1 MMRRLNISA
10 WSIRNPISP
19 VVMFIIL
26 LILGVISFRS
36 LPVERFPNID
46 FPLVSITITQ
56 AGASP
61 SELETQVTK
70 RVENAVAAITGV
82 KHITSTITDGSSVTS
97 IEFVL
102 GTNTDRAL
110 NDVKDA
116 IARIRADLPRNVDE
130 PIAQRIDI
138 AGLPIIT
145 YAATASDMTAK
156 DISWFIDDTIT
167 RELQAIKG
175 VGEVRRVGGVDR
187 EIRVSL
193 DPDRLLSLGITAGDV
208 SRQLRATNIDVAG
221 GKAEIGGS
229 QQAIRALASALTVDR
244 LASTPITLPG
254 GRKVRLDELGTVQDT
269 FKEPQFFARLN
280 GEEVV
285 GFNIS
290 RGKGASDVE
299 VAARVDDKI
308 AEILKHH
315 PNLTLRKVDDTVTY
329 TVGNYNSTMH
339 TLLEGAALSIIVVFL
354 FLRDIRATLISAV
367 ALPLSILPTFWA
379 MSALG
384 FSLNLVTLLG
394 LTLVTGILV
403 DDAIVEIENIVRH
416 MRMGKSPYRAALEAA
431 DEIGL
436 AVIAISLTI
445 VAVFVPVSFMGG
457 IAGQY
462 FRQFGITVAAA
473 VLFSLLVARLITPLL
488 AAYFAR
494 DHNHNEH
501 GDGWLL
507 RQYTR
512 LIAWS
517 VRHRIATVALGFII
531 FVLSILSAF
540 LLPQGFLPAEDAA
553 RILIAAELPPGSRL
567 DDTKKMTDEVTKRL
581 RAHPEVQSVFVDGGR
596 ILGIAGGGAEV
607 RKATFVINLVNK
619 NDRHVT
625 QKQLEQTFTRELAQ
639 IPDVRAWITN
649 ENGER
654 SLSLIVTGSDAGAV
668 AETAPR
674 IVSAMKRIP
683 ELNNVV
689 SNSALDRPEVRFRP
703 RPEESAELGVSTE
716 DLSEVIR
723 IATIG
728 DIDANLAKFN
738 AGDRQIPIRVQL
750 DEDARAN
757 RQVLEALKVRTGAG
771 AAVPLISVASI
782 DIGQGPSSIDR
793 YDRQRRIII
802 GADLVGTDALGI
814 AVEKVFQLPEVK
826 ALENNPGVTLKQSG
840 DAEVMGEIF
849 ASFGYAMGAG
859 IMMVYSVL
867 ILLFGSFL
875 QPITILFS
883 LPLSI
888 GGAIFALLATGRPF
902 SFPVV
907 IGVLM
912 LMGIVTKNAIML
924 VDFAVEE
931 MSRGVRRFDAIVDA
945 GRKRARP
952 IIMTTIAMAGGMLP
966 SALALGAGGEFR
978 SPMAIAVIGG
988 LLLSTLLSLIF
999 VPAVFILMD
1008 DIGNWLWRFFGRFV
1022 GPVDEPETPGAGAPL
1037 LIESQPGRAREPKDA
1052 PVAEPEPILARRA
1065 AE

>member
-1 MMRRLNISA
+1 MRRLNISA
-10 WSIRNPISP
+10 WSIRTPIPS
-19 VVMFIIL
+19 VVMFIVLI
-26 LILGVISFRS
+26 ILGVLSFRV

-46 FPLVSITITQ
+46 FPLVAITIIQ

-61 SELETQVTK
+61 SELESQVTK
-70 RVENAVAAITGV
+70 RVENAVAAQTGV
-82 KHITSTITDGSSVTS
+82 KHITSTITDGTS
-97 IEFVL
+97 TTIIEFQL

-116 IARIRADLPRNVDE
+116 IARIRQDLPRTIDE
-130 PIAQRIDI
+130 PISQRIDV
-138 AGLPIIT
+138 AGLPILT
-145 YAATASDMTAK
+145 YAAIAPGKT
-156 DISWFIDDTIT
+156 IEELSWFIDDTVA
-167 RELQAIKG
+167 RELQSVKG
-175 VGEVRRVGGVDR
+175 VAEVRRVGGVDR

-193 DPDRLLSLGITAGDV
+193 IPDRLLALGITAGDV

-221 GKAEIGGS
+221 GKSEIGGS
-229 QQAIRALASALTVDR
+229 EQSIRALASAVTVER
-244 LASTPITLPG
+244 LAATNITLPG
-254 GRKVRLDELGTVQDT
+254 GRKVRLDELGKVEDSYQ
-269 FKEPQFFARLN
+269 EPKTFARFN
-280 GEEVV
+280 GQEVV

-290 RGKGASDVE
+290 RGKGASDVV
-299 VAARVDDKI
+299 VAELVDAKI
-308 AEILKHH
+308 AQFMSRYPDTKLQ
-315 PNLTLRKVDDTVTY
+315 LVDSTVVY
-329 TVGNYNSTMH
+329 TKGNYLSTMH
-339 TLLEGAALSIIVVFL
+339 TLIEGAVLAVLVVFL
-354 FLRDIRATLISAV
+354 FLRDIRATLMAAI
-367 ALPLSILPTFWA
+367 ALPLSIMPTFWA
-379 MSALG
+379 MEALG
-384 FSLNLVTLLG
+384 FSLNLVTLLS

-416 MRMGKSPYRAALEAA
+416 MRMGKSAYRAALEAA

-436 AVIAISLTI
+436 AVIAITLTI
-445 VAVFVPVSFMGG
+445 VAVFIPVSFMGG

-473 VLFSLLVARLITPLL
+473 VLFSLLVARLITPMLS
-488 AAYFAR
+488 AYFMR
-494 DHNHNEH
+494 DHGERHQEE
-501 GDGWLL
+501 GWLL
-507 RQYTR
+507 RRYVA
-512 LIAWS
+512 LIGWS
-517 VRHRIATVALGFII
+517 VRHRIATVILGMMI
-531 FVLSILSAF
+531 FAASIWSATV
-540 LLPQGFLPAEDAA
+540 LPQGFIPAEDAA

-567 DDTKKMTDEVTKRL
+567 DDMKAASDQITKVIKQHTEVRD
-581 RAHPEVQSVFVDGGR
+581 VFVDGGR
-596 ILGIAGGGAEV
+596 ILGIAGGGQEV
-607 RKATFVINLVNK
+607 RKATFTINLVNK
-619 NDRHVT
+619 DDRAIS
-625 QKQLEQTFTRELAQ
+625 QKSLQGILTEELAKL
-639 IPDVRAWITN
+639 PDIRSWVIN

-654 SLSLIVTGSDAGAV
+654 GLSLIVSGADGNAV

-674 IVSAMKRIP
+674 IVSAMRRIR
-683 ELNNVV
+683 ELSNVV

-703 RPEESAELGVSTE
+703 RQDVAAELGISTE

-728 DIDANLAKFN
+728 DVDANLAKFN

-750 DEDARAN
+750 EEEARAN
-757 RQVLEALKVRTGAG
+757 RQILEALKIRTSQG
-771 AAVPLISVASI
+771 AAVPMISVASI
-782 DIGQGPSSIDR
+782 ESGQGPSSIDR
-793 YDRQRRIII
+793 YDRQRRVII
-802 GADLVGTDALGI
+802 GADLIGTDALGV
-814 AVEKVFQLPEVK
+814 AVSQVWELPEVK
-826 ALENNPGVTLKQSG
+826 DLANHPGVSLKQSG

-849 ASFGYAMGAG
+849 SSFGYAMGAG

-888 GGAIFALLATGRPF
+888 GGAIFALLITGKPF

-924 VDFAVEE
+924 VDFAIEE
-931 MSRGVRRFDAIVDA
+931 IANGVKRYDAIVDA

-978 SPMAIAVIGG
+978 SPMAVAVIGG

-1008 DIGNWLWRFFGRFV
+1008 DIGRWFWRFFGRFV
-1022 GPVDEPETPGAGAPL
+1022 GPVDEPDAEPL
-1037 LIESQPGRAREPKDA
+1037 LIETKPTGALQAEPK
-1052 PVAEPEPILARRA
+1052 PIQTPRA

>member
-1 MMRRLNISA
+1 MRRLNISA
-10 WSIRNPISP
+10 WSIRAPIPS
-19 VVMFIIL
+19 VVMFIVL
-26 LILGVISFRS
+26 LILGVMSFRL

-46 FPLVSITITQ
+46 IPLVAVTITQ

-70 RVENAVAAITGV
+70 RVENAVASINGV
-82 KHITSTITDGSSVTS
+82 KHVTSTITDGASSTS
-97 IEFVL
+97 IEFEL
-102 GTNTDRAL
+102 GIDTDRAL

-116 IARIRADLPRNVDE
+116 ISRIRADLPRTIDE

-145 YAATASDMTAK
+145 FAATSENMDLK
-156 DISWFIDDTIT
+156 ELSWFIDDTIA
-167 RELQAIKG
+167 RELQSVPG
-175 VGEVRRVGGVDR
+175 VAEVRRIGGVDR
-187 EIRVSL
+187 EIRISL
-193 DPDRLLSLGITAGDV
+193 DPDRLLALGITAGDIN
-208 SRQLRATNIDVAG
+208 RQLQATNVDLAG
-221 GKAEIGGS
+221 GKAEIGGN
-229 QQAIRALASALTVDR
+229 QQTIRALASALTVDR

-254 GRKVRLDELGTVQDT
+254 GRKVRLDELGKVLDT
-269 FKEPQFFARLN
+269 HEEPTFFARLN

-290 RGKGASDVE
+290 RSKGASDVT
-299 VAARVDDKI
+299 VGQRVDAKV
-308 AEILKHH
+308 AELLKRYQ
-315 PNLTLRKVDDTVTY
+315 NVELRKVDNPVQY
-329 TVGNYNSTMH
+329 TEGNYDSTMH
-339 TLLEGAALSIIVVFL
+339 TLIEGALLAVIVVFI
-354 FLRDIRATLISAV
+354 FLRDFRATLISAI

-384 FSLNLVTLLG
+384 FSLNLVTLLS

-416 MRMGKSPYRAALEAA
+416 MRMGKSAYRAALEAA

-436 AVIAISLTI
+436 AVIAITFTI

-473 VLFSLLVARLITPLL
+473 VLFSLLVARLITPML
-488 AAYFAR
+488 AAYFMR
-494 DHNHNEH
+494 DHGHTETH
-501 GDGWLL
+501 DGWLL
-507 RQYTR
+507 SRYTR
-512 LIAWS
+512 LIDWS
-517 VRHRIATVALGFII
+517 VHHRFVTVLLGL
-531 FVLSILSAF
+531 FVFAGSIYSMN

-567 DDTKKMTDEVTKRL
+567 DDTKRMSDAVTKVL
-581 RAHPEVQSVFVDGGR
+581 RAHPEVENVFVDGGR
-596 ILGIAGGGAEV
+596 ILGVAGGGQEV
-607 RKATFVINLVNK
+607 RKVTFVINLVNK
-619 NDRHVT
+619 DDRKVT
-625 QKQLEQTFTRELAQ
+625 QRQLEQTFTRELAKL
-639 IPDVRAWITN
+639 PDVRAWVIN

-654 SLSLIVTGSDAGAV
+654 ALSLIVSGSDAAAV
-668 AETAPR
+668 ADTAPK
-674 IVSAMKRIP
+674 IVSAMQRIP

-703 RPEESAELGVSTE
+703 RPELAAELGVSTE
-716 DLSEVIR
+716 DLSQVIR

-738 AGDRQIPIRVQL
+738 AADRQIPIRVQL
-750 DEDARAN
+750 NEDARAN
-757 RQVLEALKVRTGAG
+757 RQMLESLKVRTGSG
-771 AAVPLISVASI
+771 AAVPLVSVASI
-782 DIGQGPSSIDR
+782 EVGQGPSSIDR
-793 YDRQRRIII
+793 YDRQRRVII

-814 AVEKVFQLPEVK
+814 AVEKVYKLPIVQDL
-826 ALENNPGVTLKQSG
+826 ANNPGVQLKQSG
-840 DAEVMGEIF
+840 DAEVMGEVFESF
-849 ASFGYAMGAG
+849 AYAMGAG

-888 GGAIFALLATGRPF
+888 GGAIFALLITGQPF

-924 VDFAVEE
+924 VDFAIEE
-931 MSRGVRRFDAIVDA
+931 MAAGVKRYDAIVDA

-952 IIMTTIAMAGGMLP
+952 IIMTTIAMAAGMLP

-978 SPMAIAVIGG
+978 APMAIAVIGG
-988 LLLSTLLSLIF
+988 LIFSTLLSLIF
-999 VPAVFILMD
+999 VPAVFIVMD
-1008 DIGNWLWRFFGRFV
+1008 DVGNLIWRFFSRFV
-1022 GPVDEPETPGAGAPL
+1022 GPIDDPE
-1037 LIESQPGRAREPKDA
+1037 REPRMLEDKSEPKKTGVA
-1052 PVAEPEPILARRA
+1052 VEAEPKPIPRPRA

>member
-1 MMRRLNISA
+1 MRRLNISA
-10 WSIRNPISP
+10 WAIRTPIPS
-19 VVMFIIL
+19 VVMFIVLI
-26 LILGVISFRS
+26 ILGVLSFRN

-46 FPLVSITITQ
+46 LPLVSVTITQ

-70 RVENAVAAITGV
+70 RVENAVSAITGV
-82 KHITSTITDGSSVTS
+82 KHITSTITDGSSTTA
-97 IEFVL
+97 IEFEI
-102 GTNTDRAL
+102 GINTDRAL
-110 NDVKDA
+110 NDVKDS
-116 IARIRADLPRNVDE
+116 ISRIRADLPRTIDE
-130 PIAQRIDI
+130 PITQRIDI
-138 AGLPIIT
+138 AGLPIMT
-145 YAATASDMTAK
+145 YAATAKNMDLKAL
-156 DISWFIDDTIT
+156 SWFIDDTIA
-167 RELQAIKG
+167 RELQG
-175 VGEVRRVGGVDR
+175 VRGVAEVRRIGGVDR
-187 EIRVSL
+187 EVRVSL
-193 DPDRLLSLGITAGDV
+193 DPDRLLALGITAGYV
-208 SRQLRATNIDVAG
+208 NAQLRATNVDLAG
-221 GKAEIGGS
+221 GKAEIGGNE
-229 QQAIRALASALTVDR
+229 QTIRALASAETVER

-254 GRKVRLDELGTVQDT
+254 GRKVRLDELGAVRDAHE
-269 FKEPQFFARLN
+269 EPKYFARLN
-280 GEEVV
+280 GAEVV

-290 RGKGASDVE
+290 RAKGESDVV
-299 VAARVDDKI
+299 VAERVDAKL
-308 AEILKHH
+308 AELLPRY
-315 PNLTLRKVDDTVTY
+315 PNVEVRKVDNPVAY
-329 TVGNYNSTMH
+329 TKGNYVATMH
-339 TLLEGAALSIIVVFL
+339 TLIEGAILAVIVVFL
-354 FLRDIRATLISAV
+354 FLRDRRATLIAAI

-384 FSLNLVTLLG
+384 FSLNLVTLLS

-436 AVIAISLTI
+436 AVIAITFTI

-488 AAYFAR
+488 AAFFMR
-494 DHNHNEH
+494 DHAEKEERE
-501 GDGWLL
+501 GWLL

-517 VRHRIATVALGFII
+517 VRHRFITVLLGIGI
-531 FVLSILSAF
+531 FAGSVGSMY
-540 LLPQGFLPAEDAA
+540 LLPQGFLPAEDTA
-553 RILIAAELPPGSRL
+553 RILIASELPPGSRL
-567 DDTKKMTDEVTKRL
+567 EETKRMTDQATKVLSSR
-581 RAHPEVQSVFVDGGR
+581 PEVENVFVDGGR
-596 ILGIAGGGAEV
+596 ILGVAGGGEEV

-619 NDRHVT
+619 DDREVT
-625 QKQLEQTFTRELAQ
+625 QRQLEQIFTRELAKL
-639 IPDVRAWITN
+639 PDVRAWVVN
-649 ENGER
+649 EDGQR
-654 SLSLIVTGSDAGAV
+654 AVSLIVSGSDGEAV
-668 AETAPR
+668 AETAPQ
-674 IVSAMKRIP
+674 IVSAMQRIP

-689 SNSALDRPEVRFRP
+689 SNSALDRPEVRFIP
-703 RPEESAELGVSTE
+703 RPELAAELGVSTE
-716 DLSEVIR
+716 GLSEVIR

-738 AGDRQIPIRVQL
+738 TGARQIPIRVQL
-750 DEDARAN
+750 NEDARSN
-757 RQVLEALKVRTGAG
+757 RQVLETLKVRTGSG
-771 AAVPLISVASI
+771 AAVPLVSVASI
-782 DIGQGPSSIDR
+782 AVGQGPSSIDR
-793 YDRQRRIII
+793 YDRQRRVII

-814 AVEKVFQLPEVK
+814 ALEKVFQLPEVE
-826 ALENNPGVTLKQSG
+826 ALENNPGVELRQTG
-840 DAEVMGEIF
+840 DAEVMAEVFESF
-849 ASFGYAMGAG
+849 AYAMGAG
-859 IMMVYSVL
+859 IMMVFAVL

-888 GGAIFALLATGRPF
+888 GGAIFALLITDRPF

-924 VDFAVEE
+924 VDFAIEE
-931 MSRGVRRFDAIVDA
+931 MARGVKRFDAIVDA

-952 IIMTTIAMAGGMLP
+952 IVMTTIAMAGGMLP

-999 VPAVFILMD
+999 VPAVFVVMD
-1008 DIGNWLWRFFGRFV
+1008 DVGNLIWRVFGRFV
-1022 GPVDEPETPGAGAPL
+1022 GPVDEPEADKDPSLTKPNADAVK
-1037 LIESQPGRAREPKDA
+1037 QPVKTHD
-1052 PVAEPEPILARRA
+1052 VEPEPSAAPRA

>member
-1 MMRRLNISA
+1 MRRLNISA

-19 VVMFIIL
+19 VVMFIVLI
-26 LILGVISFRS
+26 ILGIISFRS

-46 FPLVSITITQ
+46 FPLVSVTITQ

-70 RVENAVAAITGV
+70 RVENAVAAITNV
-82 KHITSTITDGSSVTS
+82 KHITSTITDGSSSTS
-97 IEFVL
+97 IEFQL

-116 IARIRADLPRNVDE
+116 ISRIRADLPRTIDE

-145 YAATASDMTAK
+145 FAATSTDMTTK
-156 DISWFIDDTIT
+156 DMSWFIDDTIA
-167 RELQAIKG
+167 REMQAVKG
-175 VGEVRRVGGVDR
+175 VAEVRRIGGVDR

-193 DPDRLLSLGITAGDV
+193 DPDRLLALGITAGDI
-208 SRQLRATNIDVAG
+208 SRQLRATNVDVAG

-229 QQAIRALASALTVDR
+229 QQTIRALASAVTVDR

-254 GRKVRLDELGTVQDT
+254 GRKVRLDELGAVEDT
-269 FKEPQFFARLN
+269 FEEPQFFARLN

-290 RGKGASDVE
+290 RGKGASDVD
-299 VAARVDDKI
+299 VAERVDAKI
-308 AEILKHH
+308 ADILKQH
-315 PNLTLRKVDDTVTY
+315 PNLKLHKVDDTVTY
-329 TVGNYNSTMH
+329 TVGNYESTMH

-354 FLRDIRATLISAV
+354 FLRDFRATLISAV

-445 VAVFVPVSFMGG
+445 VAVFIPVSFMGG

-462 FRQFGITVAAA
+462 FRQFGITVATA
-473 VLFSLLVARLITPLL
+473 VLFSLLVARLITPML

-494 DHNHNEH
+494 DHGDAADR

-517 VRHRIATVALGFII
+517 VRHRIATVALGFAV
-531 FVLSILSAF
+531 FVGSIASMQ
-540 LLPQGFLPAEDAA
+540 LLPQGFMPADDVA

-567 DDTKKMTDEVTKRL
+567 EDTKKMTDEVTKVL
-581 RAHPEVQSVFVDGGR
+581 RSHPEVERVFVDGGR
-596 ILGIAGGGAEV
+596 ILGFAGGGAEV
-607 RKATFVINLVNK
+607 RKATFVVNLVDK
-619 NDRHVT
+619 GDRTVT
-625 QKQLEQTFTRELAQ
+625 QKELEQTFTRELAQ
-639 IPDVRAWITN
+639 LPDVRAWVIN

-654 SLSLIVTGSDAGAV
+654 GLSLIVTGSDADAV
-668 AETAPR
+668 AKTAPQ
-674 IVSAMKRIP
+674 IISAMKRIP
-683 ELNNVV
+683 ELSNVV

-750 DEDARAN
+750 SEDARAN
-757 RQVLEALKVRTGAG
+757 RQVLEALKVRTAAG

-802 GADLVGTDALGI
+802 GGDLVGTDALGI
-814 AVEKVFQLPEVK
+814 AVDKVFHLPEVE
-826 ALENNPGVTLKQSG
+826 ALKNNPGVMLKQSG

-849 ASFGYAMGAG
+849 ESFGYAMGAG

-912 LMGIVTKNAIML
+912 LMGVVTKNAIML

-931 MSRGVRRFDAIVDA
+931 MASGVKRFDAIVDA

-952 IIMTTIAMAGGMLP
+952 IIMTTIAMTGGMLP

-1008 DIGNWLWRFFGRFV
+1008 DVGRLLWRFFGRFV
-1022 GPVDEPETPGAGAPL
+1022 GPVDEPGAETAAPQT
-1037 LIESQPGRAREPKDA
+1037 EAQPAETKAA
-1052 PVAEPEPILARRA
+1052 PVAEPEPIPTPRA

>member
-1 MMRRLNISA
+1 MRRLNISA
-10 WSIRNPISP
+10 WSIRTPIPS
-19 VVMFIIL
+19 VVMFIVL
-26 LILGVISFRS
+26 VILGVLSFRS

-70 RVENAVAAITGV
+70 RVENAVAAQTGV
-82 KHITSTITDGSSVTS
+82 KHITSTITDGVSTTM
-97 IEFVL
+97 IEFQL

-116 IARIRADLPRNVDE
+116 IARIRQDLPRTIDE
-130 PIAQRIDI
+130 PISQRIDV

-145 YAATASDMTAK
+145 YAASAPGKT
-156 DISWFIDDTIT
+156 IEELSWFIDDTVV
-167 RELQAIKG
+167 RELQAVKG
-175 VGEVRRVGGVDR
+175 VAEIRRVGGVDR
-187 EIRVSL
+187 EIRVAL
-193 DPDRLLSLGITAGDV
+193 DPNRLLALGITAGDV
-208 SRQLRATNIDVAG
+208 SRQLRATNVDVAG
-221 GKAEIGGS
+221 GKSEIGGS
-229 QQAIRALASALTVDR
+229 EQSIRALASAMTVER
-244 LASTPITLPG
+244 LAATTITLPG
-254 GRKVRLDELGTVQDT
+254 GRKVRLDELGQVSDSY
-269 FKEPQFFARLN
+269 KEPKTFARFD
-280 GEEVV
+280 GQEVV

-290 RGKGASDVE
+290 RAKGASDVV
-299 VAARVDDKI
+299 VAELMTAKI
-308 AEILKHH
+308 AELLGRYPDVK
-315 PNLTLRKVDDTVTY
+315 LQMVDSTVIY
-329 TVGNYNSTMH
+329 TEGNYKSTMH
-339 TLLEGAALSIIVVFL
+339 TLIEGALLAVFVVFL
-354 FLRDIRATLISAV
+354 FLRDLRATLMAAI

-384 FSLNLVTLLG
+384 FSLNLVTLLS

-416 MRMGKSPYRAALEAA
+416 MRMGKSAYRAALEAA

-436 AVIAISLTI
+436 AVIAITFTI

-473 VLFSLLVARLITPLL
+473 VLFSLLVARLITPMLS
-488 AAYFAR
+488 AYFMR
-494 DHNHNEH
+494 DH
-501 GDGWLL
+501 GDAHQEEGWLL
-507 RQYTR
+507 RRYTG
-512 LIAWS
+512 LISWS
-517 VRHRIATVALGFII
+517 VRHRLATVALGMVI
-531 FVLSILSAF
+531 FFGSIASAF
-540 LLPQGFLPAEDAA
+540 FLPQGFLPAEDAA

-567 DDTKKMTDEVTKRL
+567 DDMKAASDQITNVIKAHQEVKN
-581 RAHPEVQSVFVDGGR
+581 VFVDGGR
-596 ILGIAGGGAEV
+596 ILGIAGGGQEV
-607 RKATFVINLVNK
+607 RKATFTINLVNK
-619 NDRHVT
+619 DDRKIS
-625 QKQLEQTFTRELAQ
+625 QKTLEHTLTEEMGKL
-639 IPDVRAWITN
+639 PDIRSWVIN

-654 SLSLIVTGSDAGAV
+654 GLTLIVSGSDGNAV
-668 AETAPR
+668 AETAPK
-674 IVSAMKRIP
+674 IVSAMRRIP

-703 RPEESAELGVSTE
+703 RPDVAAELGVSTE

-728 DIDANLAKFN
+728 DVDANLAKYN

-750 DEDARAN
+750 EDEARTN
-757 RQVLEALKVRTGAG
+757 RQILEALKIRTGQG
-771 AAVPLISVASI
+771 AAVPLVSVASI
-782 DIGQGPSSIDR
+782 ESGQGPSSIDR
-793 YDRQRRIII
+793 YDRQRRVII
-802 GADLVGTDALGI
+802 GADLIGTDALGI
-814 AVEKVFQLPEVK
+814 ALQQVWELPEVK
-826 ALENNPGVTLKQSG
+826 ELANHPGVAMKQSG

-849 ASFGYAMGAG
+849 SSFGYAMGAG
-859 IMMVYSVL
+859 VMMVYSVL

-875 QPITILFS
+875 QPVTILFS

-888 GGAIFALLATGRPF
+888 GGAIFALLLTDRPF

-907 IGVLM
+907 IGILM

-924 VDFAVEE
+924 VDFAIEE
-931 MSRGVRRFDAIVDA
+931 IAKGVKRYDAIVDA

-952 IIMTTIAMAGGMLP
+952 IVMTTIAMAGGMLP

-1008 DIGNWLWRFFGRFV
+1008 DIGRLIWRLFGRFV
-1022 GPVDEPETPGAGAPL
+1022 GPVDEPGDEQPEAKATPPL
-1037 LIESQPGRAREPKDA
+1037 EAEPK
-1052 PVAEPEPILARRA
+1052 PVSRPRA

>member
-1 MMRRLNISA
+1 MRRLNISA

-19 VVMFIIL
+19 VVMFIVL
-26 LILGVISFRS
+26 VILGIISFRS

-70 RVENAVAAITGV
+70 RVENAVAAITNV
-82 KHITSTITDGSSVTS
+82 KHITSTITDGSSSTS
-97 IEFVL
+97 IEFQL

-116 IARIRADLPRNVDE
+116 ISRIRADLPRTIDE

-145 YAATASDMTAK
+145 FAATSADMTTK
-156 DISWFIDDTIT
+156 DMSWFIDDTIA
-167 RELQAIKG
+167 RELQAVKG

-187 EIRVSL
+187 EIRVAL
-193 DPDRLLSLGITAGDV
+193 DPDRLLALGITAGDI

-229 QQAIRALASALTVDR
+229 QQTIRALASAITVDR
-244 LASTPITLPG
+244 LAATPITLPG
-254 GRKVRLDELGTVQDT
+254 GRKVRLDELGAVEDT
-269 FKEPQFFARLN
+269 FEEPQFFARLN

-290 RGKGASDVE
+290 RGKGASDVD
-299 VAARVDDKI
+299 VAERVDAKI
-308 AEILKHH
+308 ADILKQH
-315 PNLTLRKVDDTVTY
+315 PNLNLHKVDDTVTY
-329 TVGNYNSTMH
+329 TVGNYESTMH

-416 MRMGKSPYRAALEAA
+416 MKMGKSPYRAALEAA

-445 VAVFVPVSFMGG
+445 VAVFMPVSFMGG

-473 VLFSLLVARLITPLL
+473 VLFSLLVARLITPML

-494 DHNHNEH
+494 DHGEVDR

-517 VRHRIATVALGFII
+517 VRHRIATVTLGFAI
-531 FVLSILSAF
+531 FIGSIASMQ
-540 LLPQGFLPAEDAA
+540 LLPQGFMPAEDAA

-567 DDTKKMTDEVTKRL
+567 EDTKKMTDEVTKVL
-581 RAHPEVQSVFVDGGR
+581 RSHPEVQRVFVDGGR
-596 ILGIAGGGAEV
+596 ILGFAGGGAEV
-607 RKATFVINLVNK
+607 RKATFVVNLVNK
-619 NDRHVT
+619 DDRTVT
-625 QKQLEQTFTRELAQ
+625 QKELEQTFTGELAQ
-639 IPDVRAWITN
+639 LPDVRAWVIN

-654 SLSLIVTGSDAGAV
+654 GLSLIVTGSDADAV
-668 AETAPR
+668 AKKAPE

-728 DIDANLAKFN
+728 DIDANLAKFD

-750 DEDARAN
+750 NEDARAN
-757 RQVLEALKVRTGAG
+757 RQVLESLKVRTGAG

-802 GADLVGTDALGI
+802 GGDLVGTDALGI
-814 AVEKVFQLPEVK
+814 AVDKVFKLPEVEELK
-826 ALENNPGVTLKQSG
+826 NNPGVTLKQSG

-849 ASFGYAMGAG
+849 ESFGYAMGAG

-912 LMGIVTKNAIML
+912 LMGVVTKNAIML

-931 MSRGVRRFDAIVDA
+931 MASGVKRFDAIVDA

-952 IIMTTIAMAGGMLP
+952 IIMTTIAMTGGMLP

-1008 DIGNWLWRFFGRFV
+1008 DVGRLLWRFFSRFV
-1022 GPVDEPETPGAGAPL
+1022 GPVDEPGAEAAPL
-1037 LIESQPGRAREPKDA
+1037 QIEAQPAETKAA
-1052 PVAEPEPILARRA
+1052 PVAEPIPTPRA